1 MTTRRIILGVSL
13 AFVALLIFVTF
24 ADAVDAG
31 VSIRTVVSIPII
43 VLLGVGVIG
52 ALAQPPRR

>member
-1 MTTRRIILGVSL
+1 MTTRRIILAVSL

-24 ADAVDAG
+24 ADAVDRG
-31 VSIRTVVSIPII
+31 ISIRTVVSIPII

>member
-1 MTTRRIILGVSL
+1 MTTRRIILGASL
-13 AFVALLIFVTF
+13 AFVGLLIFVTF
-24 ADAVDAG
+24 ADAVDRG
-31 VSIRTVVSIPII
+31 ISIRTVVSIPII

>member
-1 MTTRRIILGVSL
+1 MTTRRIILTASL
-13 AFVALLIFVTF
+13 AFVGLLIFVTF
-24 ADAVDAG
+24 ADAVDKG
-31 VSIRTVVSIPII
+31 VSIRTVVSLPII

>member
-1 MTTRRIILGVSL
+1 MTTRRIVLGVSL

-24 ADAVDAG
+24 ADAIDAG

>member
-1 MTTRRIILGVSL
+1 MTTRRIILGISL

-24 ADAVDAG
+24 ADAVEYG
-31 VSIRTVVSIPII
+31 INIRTVVSIPII

-52 ALAQPPRR
+52 ALAQPPRD

>member
-1 MTTRRIILGVSL
+1 MSTRRIILGISL
-13 AFVALLIFVTF
+13 AFVGLLVFVTF
-24 ADAVDAG
+24 ADAVDQG

-52 ALAQPPRR
+52 ALAQPPRD